1 MSPLGR
7 ALLQLCNEDLRV
19 NVSAVQVWFPTL
31 TYGQIEHYA
40 LRLGMSVSHA

>member
-7 ALLQLCNEDLRV
+7 ALMQLCDNDLRV
-19 NVSAVQVWFPTL
+19 NVSAVQVWFPNL
-31 TYGQIEHYA
+31 TYGAIEHYA